1 MKTLTAAIH
10 EHATAAPAD
19 EAAIYVPDR
28 PGSGTETVLTYGE
41 LDLRACAV
49 AEGLRER
56 YPAATRVLLLYPAG
70 TEFLVGFTGCLYA
83 GMLPVPAPLPA
94 ANNAGQLARL
104 DRIIAVAEP
113 SAVLTDAAHLD
124 RLTGELAHTG
134 LAVAATDGD
143 TGSDTHG
150 GPADWQPP
158 EATPETP
165 AFLQFTSGSTT
176 DPKGVVISHANLESN
191 LALMKKTFALPE
203 HPRLASWLPHYH
215 DMGLIV
221 VLLMALRYGGRA
233 SIMSPTG
240 FLRDPFRWLEI
251 IDKHGVHLSPAPNF
265 AYDLCVRRVD
275 ADRARELDLSR
286 WRVAIN
292 GAEPVQ
298 RATMAAFQERF
309 GPAGLGA
316 HVQCPCYGMAEVGV
330 FITGTP
336 AGTPATGLEVAAEAL
351 ERNEFVPSA
360 GNGPVRSL
368 MSSGVTPPGFGT
380 LVVDPDTREPLPDGR
395 IGEIW
400 LRGPSVGLGYW
411 QDPETTAATFGGRTA
426 DGRGPYLR
434 TGDLGVLTGDRLY
447 LTGRLKELIIIH
459 GRNLY
464 PHDLEHHLR
473 SLHPALADGLT
484 AAFAVPCQGTE
495 RIVVVHEA
503 KAGDRELLAELGTAV
518 KAGLSAFADASVA
531 NVAFVGRGGI
541 RRSTSGKI
549 RRRYMRQLFMTAELG
564 AHWEDLEPAVRILY
578 RIRAEQTA
586 R

>member
-1 MKTLTAAIH
+1 MNTLTSAIH
-10 EHATAAPAD
+10 QHATAAPGD

-41 LDLRACAV
+41 LDTRARVV
-49 AEGLRER
+49 AAWLRER
-56 YPAATRVLLLYPAG
+56 YPADTRVLLLYPAG

-113 SAVLTDAAHLD
+113 SAVLTDAAHQE

-134 LAVAATDGD
+134 LTCAATDGGI
-143 TGSDTHG
+143 TGDASS
-150 GPADWQPP
+150 WRLP
-158 EATPETP
+158 EVTPDTP

-176 DPKGVVISHANLESN
+176 DPKGVVVSHGNLDHN
-191 LALMKKTFALPE
+191 LALMKSTFALPDGM
-203 HPRLASWLPHYH
+203 RLASWLPHYH

-221 VLLMALRYGGRA
+221 VLLMALRHGGRA

-251 IDKHGVHLSPAPNF
+251 IDKHDVHLSPAPNF
-265 AYDLCVRRVD
+265 AYDLCVRRID

-298 RATMAAFQERF
+298 RGTMAAFQERF
-309 GPAGLGA
+309 GPAGLGE

-336 AGTPATGLEVAAEAL
+336 AGTAATGRDVAAEAL
-351 ERNEFVPSA
+351 ERNEFITP
-360 GNGPVRSL
+360 NGDEPVRSL
-368 MSSGVTPPGFGT
+368 MSSGVTPRGFGT
-380 LVVDPDTREPLPDGR
+380 LVVDPETLEALPEGR

-400 LRGPSVGLGYW
+400 LRGPSVALGYW
-411 QDPETTAATFGGRTA
+411 QDPATTAATFGGYTA

-434 TGDLGVLTGDRLY
+434 TGDLGVLAEDRLY
-447 LTGRLKELIIIH
+447 ITGRLKELIIIH

-503 KAGDRELLAELGTAV
+503 RAGDRELLAELGTAV
-518 KAGLSAFADASVA
+518 KAGLSTFADVSVA

-549 RRRYMRQLFMTAELG
+549 RRRYMRQLFMAAELG

-578 RIRAEQTA
+578 RIRAEQPA

>member
-1 MKTLTAAIH
+1 MKSLTTAIH

-41 LDLRACAV
+41 LDRRARAV
-49 AEGLRER
+49 SAWLRER
-56 YPAATRVLLLYPAG
+56 YSAGTRVLLLYPAG
-70 TEFLVGFTGCLYA
+70 TEFLVGFAGCLYA
-83 GMLPVPAPLPA
+83 EMLPVPAPLPA

-104 DRIIAVAEP
+104 DRIITVAKP
-113 SAVLTDAAHLD
+113 SAVLTDAAHLE
-124 RLTGELAHTG
+124 RLTDELTHTG
-134 LAVAATDGD
+134 LTCAATDGNA
-143 TGSDTHG
+143 TGD
-150 GPADWQPP
+150 PAGWRPP
-158 EATPETP
+158 EPAPDTP

-176 DPKGVVISHANLESN
+176 DPKGVVVSHGNLDHN
-191 LALMKKTFALPE
+191 LSQMKETFALPDRM
-203 HPRLASWLPHYH
+203 RLASWLPHYH

-251 IDKHGVHLSPAPNF
+251 IDKHDVRLSPAPNF
-265 AYDLCVRRVD
+265 AYDLCVRRID

-292 GAEPVQ
+292 GAEPVR
-298 RATMAAFQERF
+298 RATLAAFQERF
-309 GPAGLGA
+309 GPAGLGEN
-316 HVQCPCYGMAEVGV
+316 VQCPCYGMAEVGV

-336 AGTPATGLEVAAEAL
+336 AGTPATGLTVAAEAL
-351 ERNEFVPSA
+351 ERNEFTAPT
-360 GNGPVRSL
+360 GGEPVRAL
-368 MSSGVTPPGFGT
+368 MSCGLAPRGFDT
-380 LVVDPDTREPLPDGR
+380 LVVDPETREPLPDGR

-411 QDPETTAATFGGRTA
+411 QDPETTAATFGGHTA
-426 DGRGPYLR
+426 DGRGPFLR
-434 TGDLGVLTGDRLY
+434 TGDLGVLAGDRLY
-447 LTGRLKELIIIH
+447 ITGRLKELIIIH

-484 AAFAVPCQGTE
+484 AAFAVPCHGSE

-503 KAGDRELLAELGTAV
+503 RAGDQDLLAELGTAV
-518 KAGLSAFADASVA
+518 KAGLSTFADVSVA

-549 RRRYMRQLFMTAELG
+549 RRRHMRQLFMTAELH
-564 AHWEDLEPAVRILY
+564 AHWEDLEPAVRGLY
-578 RIRAEQTA
+578 RGGAGQGA